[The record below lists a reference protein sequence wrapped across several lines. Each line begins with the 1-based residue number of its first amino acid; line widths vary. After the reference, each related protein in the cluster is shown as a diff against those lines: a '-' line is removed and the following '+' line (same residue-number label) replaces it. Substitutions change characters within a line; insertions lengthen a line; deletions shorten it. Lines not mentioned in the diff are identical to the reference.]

1 MADTGRQRTLG
12 IAVVAGARRTAS
24 SYASHS
30 EQDLKLDMAL
40 DSQQWMLFGYDVR
53 DTGRLW
59 QAAWRDFLWAD
70 DSPVRSRLDDVVT
83 LQTVDSVKSFQAG
96 AEVNHAPVDLKAV
109 ALPDDLVLERALE
122 LPLAALANLDA
133 VVAMEVS
140 ASSPFSPDDTAYGWT
155 RLPQQGDS
163 LPILLVIMSRSAV
176 MTHLA
181 REYDIH
187 DPSQREV
194 WAQSQGHW
202 VTVQGFGEHERE
214 QSYRRRL
221 VRCGAYI
228 SGAVLLVLLMLV
240 ANLGFKRLELSQ
252 LEALSSTTQR
262 EAAPAIAL
270 RDRLSSVNGTI
281 GEVNRLF
288 AAFPNPHAELARL
301 TALLGDDVFIQQF
314 QMNGREI
321 RLRGRAGDAAAVM
334 QLLTEQDEYASV
346 TAPQAIT
353 RVSGT
358 DKEQFYLNITL
369 AEGGA

>member
-1 MADTGRQRTLG
+1 
-12 IAVVAGARRTAS
+12 
-24 SYASHS
+24 
-30 EQDLKLDMAL
+30 
-40 DSQQWMLFGYDVR
+40 
-53 DTGRLW
+53 LW

-70 DSPVRSRLDDVVT
+70 DSPVRARLDDIVT
-83 LQTVDSVKSFQAG
+83 LRTADSEKSFQSG
-96 AEVNHAPVDLKAV
+96 AEVDHAPVDLKAI

-122 LPLAALANLDA
+122 LPSAALANLDA

-176 MTHLA
+176 MSYLA

-187 DPSQREV
+187 DPSAREV
-194 WAQSQGHW
+194 WAQSRGHW
-202 VTVQGFGEHERE
+202 VTVRGFGERERE
-214 QSYRRRL
+214 QSYQRRL
-221 VRCGAYI
+221 IRCAAYVAGALLLL
-228 SGAVLLVLLMLV
+228 LLVLV
-240 ANLGFKRLELSQ
+240 ANLGFKRLELGQ

-262 EAAPAIAL
+262 EAGPAISL
-270 RDRLSSVNGTI
+270 RDRLSSVNSTI

-288 AAFPNPHAELARL
+288 TAFPNPHVELARL

-321 RLRGRAGDAAAVM
+321 RLRGRAADAAALM
-334 QLLTEQDEYASV
+334 QLLTEQEGYAAV

-358 DKEQFYLNITL
+358 NKEQFYLNITL
-369 AEGGA
+369 AGGGE